1 MGKEAYDAWFAEHR
15 KTCSVNHIG
24 SSGLMEVGAS
34 EVMWRRSLSK
44 GFRYT
49 TLISDGDSKTHN
61 ELIKLDLYSGVEIQK
76 VRIIFQP
83 FLKIFQ

>member
-1 MGKEAYDAWFAEHR
+1 MGEETYDEWFAKDR

-24 SSGLMEVGAS
+24 SSS
-34 EVMWRRSLSK
+34 EVMWKRSLST

-49 TLISDGDSKTHN
+49 TLISDGDSKTNN
-61 ELIKLDLYSGVEIQK
+61 EFIKLDLYSGVEIQK

-83 FLKIFQ
+83 FLKNFQ